1 MLTLAATEAR
11 HRSFARLLAAGC
23 FLFSATVSSQSALAL
38 GGDVTAPTAETSG
51 ETMPGQT
58 LPATRSVGTPAPLF
72 GQAAETPTA
81 PVTATEPEAGSAPV
95 EIIRDINALPEPV
108 HAMREKII
116 EAASSGDFERL
127 RPLLSFD
134 PDQMRQLGMAGD
146 DTLEALKSLS
156 GDQEGL
162 EILAIM
168 LDLLQTGAA
177 RLNPG
182 TPDEIYV
189 WPYFVGKPLDT
200 LTPPERVELLRIITA
215 GDLIAME
222 ENNNYNFYR
231 LGISPDGKWK
241 MFSGGD

>member
-1 MLTLAATEAR
+1 MLIPAATKAR
-11 HRSFARLLAAGC
+11 HRSFARHLAASCLLLAFTA
-23 FLFSATVSSQSALAL
+23 SSQSALAL
-38 GGDVTAPTAETSG
+38 GGDVTAPNAET
-51 ETMPGQT
+51 TGQT
-58 LPATRSVGTPAPLF
+58 TPNQDSPATRSIGSPAPLF
-72 GQAAETPTA
+72 GQATETPPPADGTA
-81 PVTATEPEAGSAPV
+81 APEADTAPV
-95 EIIRDINALPEPV
+95 EIIRDISALPEPV
-108 HAMREKII
+108 RAMREKII

-134 PDQMRQLGMAGD
+134 SDQMRQLGVAGT

>member
-1 MLTLAATEAR
+1 MLTVAATAMR
-11 HRSFARLLAAGC
+11 HRSFVRLLAAACLVFSTTLYGQSAWA
-23 FLFSATVSSQSALAL
+23 LSGASATPEAA
-38 GGDVTAPTAETSG
+38 GTATSDQAAPDARGTAK
-51 ETMPGQT
+51 
-58 LPATRSVGTPAPLF
+58 PAPMF
-72 GQAAETPTA
+72 GQDTTEKPAVPGNKPDAEASPPA
-81 PVTATEPEAGSAPV
+81 SV
-95 EIIRDINALPEPV
+95 EIIRDLNALPEPV
-108 HAMREKII
+108 RATRQAII
-116 EAASSGDFERL
+116 DAASSGDFERL
-127 RPLLSFD
+127 RPLLNFD
-134 PDQMRQLGMAGD
+134 GDQMRQLGAAGD
-146 DTLEALKSLS
+146 DTLDALKSLS

-177 RLNPG
+177 RLNAG

-200 LTPPERVELLRIITA
+200 LSASERVELLRIITA